1 MKAQEQFLPWA
12 TLESKLNTLDIAV
25 GVNDVPAIKSLLT
38 DLVTGYQSSG
48 EVVDWVHLAQ
58 MRGAA
63 TAEGSGR

>member
-1 MKAQEQFLPWA
+1 MTFSAA

-38 DLVTGYQSSG
+38 ELVTGYQSSG

-58 MRGAA
+58 MRD
-63 TAEGSGR
+63 TAMAEISGR